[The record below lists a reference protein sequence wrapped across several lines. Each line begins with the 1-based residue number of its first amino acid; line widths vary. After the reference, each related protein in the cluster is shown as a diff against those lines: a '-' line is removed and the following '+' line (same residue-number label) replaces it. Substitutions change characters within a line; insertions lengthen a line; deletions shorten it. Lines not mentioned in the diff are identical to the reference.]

1 MPDEL
6 KRDLLLIASKLR
18 PIARQLIQAADQLY
32 EKAPQ
37 IQAQIKPTAEKL
49 GSQLEAGAQQVCSA
63 HWPVSIGAGCQ
74 LRPSAHCRWLN
85 TSRMG
90 VKSELAY
97 KHSIVQAFKL
107 ASQLR
112 S

>member
-18 PIARQLIQAADQLY
+18 PIARSLVQAAEQLH

-49 GSQLEAGAQQVCSA
+49 GGQLESGAQQVRICSL
-63 HWPVSIGAGCQ
+63 AGQHCC
-74 LRPSAHCRWLN
+74 RPPAR
-85 TSRMG
+85 
-90 VKSELAY
+90 V
-97 KHSIVQAFKL
+97 IVHLVAGG
-107 ASQLR
+107 
-112 S
+112 